1 MKIHKNGNAT
11 EVLKSIS
18 ILDNSNKQCAYKN
31 DEKKLNKRKRK
42 FSYLLN
48 LGRKK

>member
-18 ILDNSNKQCAYKN
+18 ILDNSNKQCAYK
-31 DEKKLNKRKRK
+31 KTKRKRK

-48 LGRKK
+48 LGRKFEA